1 MVYLIYLMKRA
12 KDIDEQ
18 KEKGRPPYITR
29 LRDIYRVPRKK
40 VVHLLKSPN
49 KTVVLG
55 VLFGVFPG
63 RTFFRGTLYTVFA
76 FNFYV
81 IFLCPVRARI
91 PPCIVSFTSRGAS
104 LFVRVTGID
113 SNIILCVHHVY
124 FFID

>member
-63 RTFFRGTLYTVFA
+63 RTFFRGTLYTVYVCVA
-76 FNFYV
+76 FITIWVNRYPPWIYMWVFLF
-81 IFLCPVRARI
+81 IFSLTYSIKYSYSVF
-91 PPCIVSFTSRGAS
+91 VS
-104 LFVRVTGID
+104 
-113 SNIILCVHHVY
+113 
-124 FFID
+124 